1 MPFPGIL
8 WSLVIFAPF
17 LGYGEVLR
25 HVRLFT
31 ARAPHP
37 TAAKND
43 FAVHD
48 SGAPAPPTKPM
59 K

>member
-48 SGAPAPPTKPM
+48 SANSFF
-59 K
+59 